1 MHRIAFGDAVMTM
14 LGKESEMNT
23 ITITDEIVEIEVEG
37 LDKLW
42 SFKGKLTIPRSS
54 INKIYIR
61 PKELKPPWL
70 RAPGTYLPK
79 LIAAGTYHGSGRKE
93 FWNTHFREDCVVFDL
108 NDFDYTRVVVDVNEA
123 KELIDK
129 LKI

>member
-42 SFKGKLTIPRSS
+42 SFKGKLTIPRNS
-54 INKIYIR
+54 ISKIYIR
-61 PKELKPPWL
+61 PKELKPP
-70 RAPGTYLPK
+70 
-79 LIAAGTYHGSGRKE
+79 
-93 FWNTHFREDCVVFDL
+93 
-108 NDFDYTRVVVDVNEA
+108 
-123 KELIDK
+123 
-129 LKI
+129 

>member
-1 MHRIAFGDAVMTM
+1 
-14 LGKESEMNT
+14 MNT
-23 ITITDEIVEIEVEG
+23 VTITEEEVKIEVEG

-54 INKIYIR
+54 ISKVYIR

-79 LIAAGTYHGSGRKE
+79 LIAAGTYYGSERKE
-93 FWNTHFREDCVVFDL
+93 FWNTHFGEHCMVFDL
-108 NDFDYTRVVVDVNEA
+108 NDFDYTRVVVDVNDA

-129 LKI
+129 FS